1 MKITIEFN
9 NVEEYLEFKEK
20 TAQEE
25 QVQEQFIICELRNGN
40 RHSIVKQTIDS
51 TMVELH

>member
-25 QVQEQFIICELRNGN
+25 QVQEQYVFIHEDSINGKQFKKEQ
-40 RHSIVKQTIDS
+40 SVKYPY
-51 TMVELH
+51 